1 MFTDIPEQVDFIDR
15 MPDYDLSLYVN
26 KKMKTDC
33 DTSLDALERA
43 LPVLEAIPQESWNEQ
58 TIHDELFKLIAEMG
72 VKNGYILWPVRVAIS
87 GKQFTP
93 GGAIEIADIIGKP
106 DTIARMKRSIEM
118 LKNR

>member
-1 MFTDIPEQVDFIDR
+1 
-15 MPDYDLSLYVN
+15 
-26 KKMKTDC
+26 
-33 DTSLDALERA
+33 
-43 LPVLEAIPQESWNEQ
+43 
-58 TIHDELFKLIAEMG
+58 MG